1 MDATRPR
8 LGIIGGS
15 FDPPH
20 LAHLA
25 IASDAHA
32 RLGLERVLFVPAA
45 APPHKDPHNAT
56 SAEVR
61 LQMTELAVEDDL
73 RFVES
78 SLEIERELVYTRDT
92 LDAVASRFPGRDLY
106 FIMGSDSLS
115 QLDTWLDPFGILE
128 RATLAV
134 APRFADAEELVQRAK
149 DRWGTDRIVL
159 VNAPHFALSST
170 VIRERVAAGLP
181 IRYLVPLAVEEYI
194 VERGLYRRP

>member
-78 SLEIERELVYTRDT
+78 SLEIERELVYTRDM
-92 LDAVASRFPGRDLY
+92 LDAVAARFPGRDLF